1 MFIVVGVW
9 VSPLAIGAAV
19 FAAMTVLRAPWWGVL
34 LVVAACAALAVAAAV
49 RLGAWYERRGAMVTA
64 SWPQQRLR
72 AEAVT
77 EVPARE
83 VPAALPPAGA
93 PAIGTVYH
101 FNFFTPDGD
110 THAAIIRKAITGP
123 AGDATTEGK

>member
-1 MFIVVGVW
+1 MGFGIW
-9 VSPLAIGAAV
+9 ISPAAAGALALAV
-19 FAAMTVLRAPWWGVL
+19 TLGLRAPWWGVL
-34 LVVAACAALAVAAAV
+34 LVVAACTALAVAAAV

>member
-9 VSPLAIGAAV
+9 ISPLAIGAAV
-19 FAAMTVLRAPWWGVL
+19 FAAMIGLRAPWWGVL

-72 AEAVT
+72 AETVT

-83 VPAALPPAGA
+83 VPAGLPPAGA
-93 PAIGTVYH
+93 PAIAPAQHVHYEIH
-101 FNFFTPDGD
+101 LHQADRQQ
-110 THAAIIRKAITGP
+110 ASAII
-123 AGDATTEGK
+123 EGK